1 MTASAPLAHY
11 GAVGSALAS
20 GFAFAELHH
29 HQGHDLHEEL
39 VDNESIYKG
48 MFNKRAEIH
57 FIGVLNG
64 PKNPTHAGVVDSPNL
79 WEWRPAEC

>member
-29 HQGHDLHEEL
+29 HQGHDPIMRRRQH
-39 VDNESIYKG
+39 
-48 MFNKRAEIH
+48 IH
-57 FIGVLNG
+57 MLTRLRGKKLRTEFRNIQGIGYG
-64 PKNPTHAGVVDSPNL
+64 RRGDWH
-79 WEWRPAEC
+79 W